1 MLKDTPPN
9 TFNESDLTNIQNLE
23 LIKENKSQL
32 KKDICDIE
40 MKRLSAISVS
50 HIQGIS
56 TDIMKMSDEDILSLI
71 EKIR

>member
-9 TFNESDLTNIQNLE
+9 TFNESDLTNIQNFE
-23 LIKENKSQL
+23 LIQENKNKL
-32 KKDICDIE
+32 KKDICNIE

-50 HIQGIS
+50 YIQGIS

>member
-1 MLKDTPPN
+1 MLKDTLPN
-9 TFNESDLTNIQNLE
+9 TFNESDLTNIQNFE
-23 LIKENKSQL
+23 LIQENKNKL
-32 KKDICDIE
+32 KKDICNIE

-50 HIQGIS
+50 YIQGIS